1 MCDQLRIALA
11 GVGYAVGANVR
22 TNDDPV
28 FDWLKKHPQPDQ
40 DLFAGYKFRRVLP
53 CEGIT
58 TDVPTTVAGLMIVAC
73 RNALKQAALS
83 PTEIDALLGYA
94 TVSEY
99 ITPNALTLV
108 HEAVGLRRDAWL
120 LPVEGEEHFNSALFL
135 ANALVQAGPVR
146 NALVVTGCNW
156 TRYVNY
162 HTKQS
167 VAVSD
172 GAGAAVVGR
181 TADPSRFAVV
191 DAATTVVPGG
201 YGSMYMQGDL
211 LPVHSHGSPVY
222 TKPYFH
228 IPEAGD
234 EAYRVFGVKAP
245 PELANL
251 LLKRNNLTGADVTLI
266 SHQSSRGLMKAW
278 ETAIQPGQYI
288 DSLEE
293 FADMVPATVAVNLAC
308 FYDQI
313 EKDNVLLL
321 DVSAELKTTAVLLR
335 RNG

>member
-1 MCDQLRIALA
+1 MNDPQRSALT
-11 GVGYAVGANVR
+11 GVGHAVGANVR

-53 CEGIT
+53 CEGT
-58 TDVPTTVAGLMIVAC
+58 LADLPTTVAGLMIAAC
-73 RNALKQAALS
+73 RNALEQAALQ
-83 PTEIDALLGYA
+83 PHAVDALLGYA

-99 ITPNALTLV
+99 VTPNALALV
-108 HEAVGLRRDAWL
+108 HEGVGLRPDAWL
-120 LPVEGEEHFNSALFL
+120 LPVEGEEHFLSALVL
-135 ANALVQAGPVR
+135 ANALVRPEGPVR

-162 HTKQS
+162 HTAQS

-172 GAGAAVVGR
+172 GAGAAVVGP
-181 TADPSRFAVV
+181 TADPCRFVVV

-211 LPVHSHGSPVY
+211 LAVQSHAGPVY
-222 TKPYFH
+222 TRPYFH
-228 IPEAGD
+228 IGETGD
-234 EAYRVFGVKAP
+234 AAYRDFGRKAP

-251 LLKRNNLTGADVTLI
+251 LLKRNHLSGEDITLI

-278 ETAIQPGQYI
+278 EAAIRPGQYL

-293 FADMVPATVAVNLAC
+293 FADMVPATVAVNLSY

-313 EKDNVLLL
+313 ARDNVLLL

-335 RNG
+335 RS

>member
-1 MCDQLRIALA
+1 MNDQPRIAITGA
-11 GVGYAVGANVR
+11 GQAVGANVR

-53 CEGIT
+53 CEGT
-58 TDVPTTVAGLMIVAC
+58 LADVPTTVAELMIVAC
-73 RNALKQAALS
+73 RQALRQASLPA
-83 PTEIDALLGYA
+83 TEIDALLGYA

-99 ITPNALTLV
+99 ITPNALALV
-108 HEAVGLRRDAWL
+108 HEALGLRRDAWL
-120 LPVEGEEHFNSALFL
+120 LPVEGEEHFISALFL
-135 ANALVQAGPVR
+135 ANALVQAGPAR

-156 TRYVNY
+156 TRYVCY

-172 GAGAAVVGR
+172 GAGAFVVGR
-181 TADPSRFAVV
+181 TADRSRFAVV
-191 DAATTVVPGG
+191 DAATTVVPSG

-211 LPVHSHGSPVY
+211 LPVRSHSSPVY

-234 EAYRVFGVKAP
+234 EAYRGFGVTAP

-251 LLKRNNLTGADVTLI
+251 LLQRNNLTGADITLI
-266 SHQSSRGLMKAW
+266 SHQSSRGLMNAWAKA
-278 ETAIQPGQYI
+278 IGPGQYI
-288 DSLEE
+288 DSLED

-308 FYDQI
+308 FYDKI
-313 EKDNVLLL
+313 AKDNVLLL
-321 DVSAELKTTAVLLR
+321 DVSAELKTVAALLR
-335 RNG
+335 RHG

>member
-1 MCDQLRIALA
+1 MSDQPRIALL
-11 GVGYAVGANVR
+11 GVGHAVGAGVR

-28 FDWLKKHPQPDQ
+28 FEWLKKHPQPDQ

-53 CEGIT
+53 CEGT
-58 TDVPTTVAGLMIVAC
+58 LTDLPTTVAGLMTVAC
-73 RNALKQAALS
+73 RNALQQASLPPADV
-83 PTEIDALLGYA
+83 DALLGYA

-99 ITPNALTLV
+99 ITPNALALV
-108 HEAVGLRRDAWL
+108 HEGVGLRRDAWL
-120 LPVEGEEHFNSALFL
+120 LPVEGEEHFLSALFL
-135 ANALVQAGPVR
+135 ANALVQAGSAR

-162 HTKQS
+162 HTAQS

-181 TADPSRFAVV
+181 TADSSRFAVV

-201 YGSMYMQGDL
+201 YGSMYMQGDPL
-211 LPVHSHGSPVY
+211 AVGSHAGAVY
-222 TKPYFH
+222 TRPYFH
-228 IPEAGD
+228 IGETGD
-234 EAYRVFGVKAP
+234 AAYRDFGRKAP

-251 LLKRNNLTGADVTLI
+251 VLKRHRLTGADVTLI
-266 SHQSSRGLMKAW
+266 SHQSSRGLMTAW
-278 ETAIQPGQYI
+278 GDAIRPGQYL

-293 FADMVPATVAVNLAC
+293 FADMVPATVAVNLSY
-308 FYDQI
+308 FYDRI

-335 RNG
+335 RQG